1 MFTAKRIYD
10 PSSQSDGKRYL
21 VDRVWPRGV
30 SKDKAALH
38 GWLKDL
44 APSTELR
51 EWFNPEPAK
60 WEEFKR
66 RYLHELVA
74 PEAAE
79 LAARL
84 RQEATQENVTLLFA
98 AKDTLHNN
106 AVALKEFLDKGQ
118 I

>member
-10 PSSQSDGKRYL
+10 SFSQSEGKRYL

-30 SKDKAALH
+30 SKEAAALD

-51 EWFNPEPAK
+51 EWFNHEPAK
-60 WEEFKR
+60 WDEFKR
-66 RYLHELVA
+66 RYKQELTA
-74 PEAAE
+74 PETAE
-79 LAARL
+79 LMARL
-84 RQEATQENVTLLFA
+84 RREAHQEAVILLFA

-106 AVALKEFLDKGQ
+106 AVALKEFLDKDHL
-118 I
+118 